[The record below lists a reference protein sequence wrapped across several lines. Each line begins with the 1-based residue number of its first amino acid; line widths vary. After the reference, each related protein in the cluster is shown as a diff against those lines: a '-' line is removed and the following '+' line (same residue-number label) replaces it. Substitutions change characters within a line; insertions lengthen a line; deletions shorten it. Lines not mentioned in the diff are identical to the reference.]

1 MAIKDLRKNGMMSH
15 LADALESGRD
25 IGHYG
30 RLVFAMIGRHF
41 LSEDELVR
49 WLTKNPDFDE
59 TQALALVEQ
68 VQARD
73 YNPPKPQRIRQ
84 WQQEQDFPIC
94 PTNDPDACN
103 VYKDLQFPEGV
114 YEHIQEYYEAK
125 AEK

>member
-1 MAIKDLRKNGMMSH
+1 MAMKELRKNGMMSH
-15 LADALESGRD
+15 LSDALESGKD

-41 LSEDELVR
+41 LSEEELVR
-49 WLTKNPDFDE
+49 WLTKNPKFDE
-59 TQALALVEQ
+59 VQARALVEQ

-84 WQQEQDFPIC
+84 WQEEQEFPIC
-94 PTNDPDACN
+94 PTSDPDACN

-114 YEHIQEYYEAK
+114 YEHIQEYYQAK